1 MHFGVPCYIVN
12 LNFCLFWLKNAC
24 FCKLLT
30 SRLLGTTHM
39 IKIFPIKPHK
49 EFVFRKN
56 YTIYGFSGKFAH
68 VTSWHPFIN
77 KHPKLILICIVYMD
91 HQQTLNDCDIVLKEH
106 LQDNGLGQ
114 LNLSLFEREMLWE

>member
-12 LNFCLFWLKNAC
+12 LNFCLLWLKNAC

-49 EFVFRKN
+49 EFVFRK
-56 YTIYGFSGKFAH
+56 IIQF
-68 VTSWHPFIN
+68 
-77 KHPKLILICIVYMD
+77 MD
-91 HQQTLNDCDIVLKEH
+91 LVANLPMSQVGTLL
-106 LQDNGLGQ
+106 
-114 LNLSLFEREMLWE
+114 